1 MQKIAKKLLNTII
14 YILALSTLLGT
25 ITVHA
30 APASESVNKLKKEK
44 NKLQSALDDLQ
55 DELTAVMSEMDT
67 LERSMAA
74 KGEEIY
80 EAEIALEEAQ
90 KREIEQQEAM
100 GKRIGA
106 MYENSTS
113 MNLWSIIFQEASLAD
128 ILKRADN
135 VQAIYQYDKNAL
147 EEYQQTKAEIDELKT
162 TLESEMEELQV
173 LAEDYE
179 KKQAN
184 VNALIEKKEKELKD
198 CEEDLQ
204 VAIKK
209 AAEEAA
215 RKAAEEARKK
225 AEAEAKRKAEE
236 EAKKKA
242 EAEKNGQGSSS
253 DKSETSSDKKEG
265 TTSKPTGD
273 SSVGAAIVSEAR
285 TYLGVP
291 YRWGGTSRSGID
303 CSGLT
308 QACHRAVG
316 LSIPRVSGDQRY
328 AGRSVDGLSNAL
340 PGDIICYPGHVG
352 IYIGNN
358 MMIHAPQTGDVVK
371 ISHVSLGRTKPI
383 VAIRRCW

>member
-14 YILALSTLLGT
+14 YILALSALLGT

-184 VNALIEKKEKELKD
+184 VNALIEKKEKELRLRLKKRPKRLREKPLKKQEKKQRLKP
-198 CEEDLQ
+198 EERPKKKRRRKLKQKRMGKVRLLINQRQ
-204 VAIKK
+204 VLIKK
-209 AAEEAA
+209 
-215 RKAAEEARKK
+215 
-225 AEAEAKRKAEE
+225 KRRHQNQREMQVLAPRLSQKQERIWAYLIDGVEHQE
-236 EAKKKA
+236 VEL
-242 EAEKNGQGSSS
+242 
-253 DKSETSSDKKEG
+253 
-265 TTSKPTGD
+265 
-273 SSVGAAIVSEAR
+273 IVLA
-285 TYLGVP
+285 
-291 YRWGGTSRSGID
+291 
-303 CSGLT
+303 
-308 QACHRAVG
+308 
-316 LSIPRVSGDQRY
+316 
-328 AGRSVDGLSNAL
+328 
-340 PGDIICYPGHVG
+340 
-352 IYIGNN
+352 
-358 MMIHAPQTGDVVK
+358 
-371 ISHVSLGRTKPI
+371 
-383 VAIRRCW
+383 

>member
-225 AEAEAKRKAEE
+225 AEAEARRKAEE

-242 EAEKNGQGSSS
+242 EAEKNGQSS
-253 DKSETSSDKKEG
+253 SSDKKEG

-273 SSVGAAIVSEAR
+273 ASVGAAIVSEAR

-328 AGRSVDGLSNAL
+328 AGRAVDGLSNAL

>member
-14 YILALSTLLGT
+14 YIIALSTLLVT

-30 APASESVNKLKKEK
+30 APAAESVNKLKKEK

-55 DELTAVMSEMDT
+55 DELTAVMSEMDA

-90 KREIEQQEAM
+90 KRDIEQQEAM

-113 MNLWSIIFQEASLAD
+113 MNIWSIIFQEASLAD
-128 ILKRADN
+128 ILKRTDN

-147 EEYQQTKAEIDELKT
+147 EEYQQTKAEIDQLKT
-162 TLESEMEELQV
+162 TFESEMEELQV

-242 EAEKNGQGSSS
+242 EAEKNGQTSSNNS
-253 DKSETSSDKKEG
+253 NEASNKKEETSSN
-265 TTSKPTGD
+265 PTGD
-273 SSVGAAIVSEAR
+273 ASVGAAIVAEAR

-291 YRWGGTSRSGID
+291 YRWGGTSRNGID

-308 QACHRAVG
+308 RACHQAVG
-316 LSIPRVSGDQRY
+316 ISIPRVSGDQRY

>member
-1 MQKIAKKLLNTII
+1 MLV
-14 YILALSTLLGT
+14 LSMSLGNL
-25 ITVHA
+25 TVYA
-30 APASESVNKLKKEK
+30 APSAAQQVTNLKKEK
-44 NKLQSALDDLQ
+44 NKIQNALDDLQ
-55 DELTAVMSEMDT
+55 DDLVKLMSEMDS
-67 LERSMAA
+67 LERAMAA

-90 KREIEQQEAM
+90 KREVEQQEAM
-100 GKRIGA
+100 GKRICA
-106 MYENSTS
+106 MYENTS
-113 MNLWSIIFQEASLAD
+113 SFSIWSVLFQEGSLTD
-128 ILKRADN
+128 MLKRADN
-135 VQAIYQYDKNAL
+135 VQAIYEYDKNAL
-147 EEYQQTKAEIDELKT
+147 EEYRETKAEIDRLKQ
-162 TLESEMEELQV
+162 TLEVEMEELQV
-173 LAEDYE
+173 LAESYE

-184 VNALIEKKEKELKD
+184 VNALIEKKEKELKN
-198 CEEDLQ
+198 CEADLQ

-236 EAKKKA
+236 EAKKNTA
-242 EAEKNGQGSSS
+242 NGT
-253 DKSETSSDKKEG
+253 TST
-265 TTSKPTGD
+265 TTSKPATGNAAT
-273 SSVGAAIVSEAR
+273 GAAIVAEAR

-291 YRWGGTSRSGID
+291 YKWGGTSRSGID

-316 LSIPRVSGDQRY
+316 ISIPRVSGDQRY
-328 AGRSVDGLSNAL
+328 AGKAVNGIENAL

-371 ISHVSLGRTKPI
+371 IAHVSMGRTKPI